1 MSQHTGAP
9 ELRGLAREPFTAWA
23 SEHLPGLGADW
34 RAELISGGL
43 SNLTYRVHG
52 PERTV
57 VVRRP
62 PVGKLL
68 PSAHDVGRERRVMS
82 ALWATPVPVPQVLGW
97 SEDPEVLGA
106 PFYVMADVDG
116 VVYREPDQASS
127 QLTEDERDRLCDN
140 LVDVLAAIHAVD
152 LDATGLRDFGK
163 PAGYLERQ
171 VRRWS
176 AQWEASHTRELRAMD
191 TLVARLDAQRPSEG
205 EVTLVHGDYR
215 HDNTLVSRRQGHPVV
230 AAVVDWELSTLGDP
244 LADLATWLTYWTGRD
259 DAGRP
264 LVVGAGVPTLPGFP
278 SADELAKRY
287 AAVTGRDVSGL
298 AYYRAFTDFR
308 LAVIAEGVHA
318 RFLAGIASGEGY
330 DRAGDAV
337 PLLVERAL
345 ARLG

>member
-1 MSQHTGAP
+1 VSQPTGIP
-9 ELRGLAREPFTAWA
+9 EVRGLPREPFTTWA
-23 SEHLPGLGADW
+23 AEHLPGLGADW
-34 RAELISGGL
+34 RAELVSGGL

-68 PSAHDVGRERRVMS
+68 PSAHDVGRECRVMS
-82 ALWATPVPVPQVLGW
+82 ALWATPVPVPQVLGS
-97 SEDPEVLGA
+97 SEDPDVLGA
-106 PFYVMADVDG
+106 PFFVMAEVEG
-116 VVYREPDQASS
+116 VVYREPGQASS
-127 QLTEDERDRLCDN
+127 DLTEAERDALCDN
-140 LVDVLAAIHAVD
+140 LVEVLAAIHAVD
-152 LDATGLRDFGK
+152 LDATRLRDFGK

-191 TLVARLDAQRPSEG
+191 ALVARLDAQRPPEG

-215 HDNTLVSRRQGHPVV
+215 HDNTLVSRRDGLPVV

-259 DAGRP
+259 ATGQP
-264 LVVGAGVPTLPGFP
+264 LVVGAGVPTLTGFP
-278 SADELAKRY
+278 SADELATRY
-287 AAVTGRDVSGL
+287 AAVTGRDVTGL
-298 AYYRAFTDFR
+298 GYYRAFTDFR

-318 RFLAGIASGEGY
+318 RYLAGIASGEGY

-345 ARLG
+345 TRLG